1 MRRDPAVP
9 ARRSSRDR
17 KRAARSG
24 DGFLTY
30 LVSTAVGFATSI
42 GVWGTAAH
50 SLGLLP
56 PEAFGLADDHGI
68 TLPPMPR

>member
-1 MRRDPAVP
+1 ME
-9 ARRSSRDR
+9 
-17 KRAARSG
+17 
-24 DGFLTY
+24 LITY

-56 PEAFGLADDHGI
+56 PEAFITAQNFGI
-68 TLPPMPR
+68 TLPR

>member
-1 MRRDPAVP
+1 MG
-9 ARRSSRDR
+9 S
-17 KRAARSG
+17 
-24 DGFLTY
+24 FLTY

-56 PEAFGLADDHGI
+56 PEASTPAQTSAT

>member
-1 MRRDPAVP
+1 MG
-9 ARRSSRDR
+9 S
-17 KRAARSG
+17 
-24 DGFLTY
+24 FLTY

-56 PEAFGLADDHGI
+56 PEAFI
-68 TLPPMPR
+68 TAQNFAPPPPPRGPCRWAPAQ

>member
-1 MRRDPAVP
+1 ME
-9 ARRSSRDR
+9 
-17 KRAARSG
+17 
-24 DGFLTY
+24 LITY

-56 PEAFGLADDHGI
+56 PEAFITAQHFGI
-68 TLPPMPR
+68 TLPPLPRCPSVVTQ

>member
-1 MRRDPAVP
+1 M
-9 ARRSSRDR
+9 
-17 KRAARSG
+17 
-24 DGFLTY
+24 GFLTY
-30 LVSTAVGFATSI
+30 LVSTAVGFATSV

-56 PEAFGLADDHGI
+56 PEAFITAQNFGI

>member
-1 MRRDPAVP
+1 MA
-9 ARRSSRDR
+9 S
-17 KRAARSG
+17 
-24 DGFLTY
+24 FLTY
-30 LVSTAVGFATSI
+30 LVSTAVGFATSV

-56 PEAFGLADDHGI
+56 PEAFITAQNFGI